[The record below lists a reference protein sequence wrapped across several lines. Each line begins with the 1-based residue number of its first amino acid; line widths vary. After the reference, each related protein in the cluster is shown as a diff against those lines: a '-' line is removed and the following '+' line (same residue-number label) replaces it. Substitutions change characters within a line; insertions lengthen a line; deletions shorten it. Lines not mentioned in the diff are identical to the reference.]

1 LTIHA
6 TATEPVTASLLR
18 TTARCLPTGVTVVT
32 SGLGPDVHGMTVNSF
47 TTLSLAPPLV
57 SFNVRH
63 DARIR
68 GLVERTGGFVV
79 NVLAAEQSE
88 LARWFANRNR
98 PLGAESFAEVRT
110 EGEPVTGGVRIAGT
124 VGYFAC
130 RLVRSVELG
139 DHILMVGLVQECG
152 AREKVPQLLFV
163 DGELRGAGS
172 RPAEPPRAGAGAGT
186 GTGTGTGAGEQ

>member
-1 LTIHA
+1 MTIHA
-6 TATEPVTASLLR
+6 TAAESVTASLLR

-32 SGLGPDVHGMTVNSF
+32 SGLGPHMHGMTVNSF
-47 TTLSLAPPLV
+47 TTLSLEPPLV
-57 SFNVRH
+57 SFSVRH

-79 NVLAAEQSE
+79 NVLAAEQAE

-110 EGEPVTGGVRIAGT
+110 EDEPVTGGVRIAGS

-130 RLVRSVELG
+130 RAVRFIELG
-139 DHILMVGLVQECG
+139 DHMLVVGLVQECG

-163 DGELRGAGS
+163 DGELSPAS
-172 RPAEPPRAGAGAGT
+172 TRPAPPPRAE
-186 GTGTGTGAGEQ
+186 EQ

>member
-1 LTIHA
+1 MTIHA

-47 TTLSLAPPLV
+47 TTLSLEPPLV
-57 SFNVRH
+57 SFSVRH

-68 GLVERTGGFVV
+68 GPVERTGGFVV
-79 NVLAAEQSE
+79 NVLAAEQTE

-110 EGEPVTGGVRIAGT
+110 EDAPVTGGVRIAGT

-130 RLVRSVELG
+130 RAVRFIELG
-139 DHILMVGLVQECG
+139 DHVLVVGLVHECG
-152 AREKVPQLLFV
+152 AREKARQLLFV
-163 DGELRGAGS
+163 DGELRAAQDRS
-172 RPAEPPRAGAGAGT
+172 AEPPRAE
-186 GTGTGTGAGEQ
+186 EQ